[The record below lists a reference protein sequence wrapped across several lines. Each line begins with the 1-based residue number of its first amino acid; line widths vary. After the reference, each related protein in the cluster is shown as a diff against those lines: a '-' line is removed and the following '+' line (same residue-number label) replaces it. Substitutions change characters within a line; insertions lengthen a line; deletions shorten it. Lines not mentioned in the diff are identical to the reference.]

1 MGATRVSNI
10 YSMTGFGECLVVEP
24 EVGASIRVQIKS
36 VNSRFLDLNVKLP
49 IVYSS
54 AETEIQK
61 RIKTKIKRGRVEVSV
76 SRVLQSSEGN
86 SKLNGGALDGFVQQL
101 SSIKISDLSSKEV
114 LLSAIPA
121 LLSRKE
127 VFESNELESISEA
140 EKIVLLDCFDKS
152 LEIFISSR
160 REEGAVLGNEL
171 THQITGISNIS
182 ELIKSMSQA
191 SPLKLKDKFQA
202 RLTELL
208 GTASLNQE
216 RLEQEVAILADR
228 TDIREEIV
236 RLDSHIKL
244 FTDSMPEGGRKLE
257 FIVQELG
264 REINTIGSKSSE
276 VELSTLVIEAKSIL
290 EKIREQIQNVE

>member
-1 MGATRVSNI
+1 MGATGVSNI
-10 YSMTGFGECLVVEP
+10 YSMTGFGECLVLEP
-24 EVGASIRVQIKS
+24 KTGASIRVQIKS

-61 RIKTKIKRGRVEVSV
+61 RVKSKIKRGRVEVSV
-76 SRVLQSSEGN
+76 SRVLQSSEGA
-86 SKLNGGALDGFVQQL
+86 SKLNSGALDGFVKQL
-101 SSIKISDLSSKEV
+101 SSINIKDLSNKEI

-127 VFESNELESISEA
+127 VFESSELESISEA

-171 THQITGISNIS
+171 IHQITSIKSIS
-182 ELIKSMSQA
+182 ESIKSMSQA
-191 SPLKLKDKFQA
+191 SPLKLKEKFHA

-208 GTASLNQE
+208 GTTSLNQE